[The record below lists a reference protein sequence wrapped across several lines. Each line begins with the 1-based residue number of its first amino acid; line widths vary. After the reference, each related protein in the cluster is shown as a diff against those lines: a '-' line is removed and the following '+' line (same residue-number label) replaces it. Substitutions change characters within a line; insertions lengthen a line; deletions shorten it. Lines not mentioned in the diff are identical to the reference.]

1 MTPRATL
8 VFLPGLLV
16 ACNGRPAPSLLPAVL
31 DAEVV
36 ATLLLVGDTG
46 APWPD
51 PDPTFGALADMA
63 GRNPQRTAIVFLG
76 DNIYPRGLPPE
87 GAPDRAHAEEV
98 LRAQVDIAREKGV
111 RAWFVLGNHD
121 WDYHSPEGLES
132 ARRQA
137 VWVRE
142 RGEGLAE
149 VVPEGGCPGP
159 EVRDMGEAW
168 RLIFLDTQWWLHQG
182 PKPVQGDTT
191 CVVADSAGIVEAL
204 RTAIAEAGPRRV
216 VVAAHHPLASGGR
229 HGGHFGFRHH
239 LFPLRELESWAWLPL
254 PIVGSI
260 YPLGRQRGAS
270 DQDFSGIRNR
280 AMRGALNQ
288 VFADQPP
295 LVFAAGHEHALQ
307 VIQGRNL
314 PVHLVSGSGSTD
326 HGSWVDWLDS
336 TRYATSKTGW
346 MRLDLLNNGRVR
358 ASVITLDEDN
368 KPSETWA
375 DWLGQ

>member
-1 MTPRATL
+1 MSRPAFAL
-8 VFLPGLLV
+8 LLGLL
-16 ACNGRPAPSLLPAVL
+16 ACNGHPAPSLLPAVV
-31 DAEVV
+31 DEEVV
-36 ATLLLVGDTG
+36 ATLLLVGDAG
-46 APWPD
+46 SPWPA
-51 PDPTFGALADMA
+51 PDPTLKALGDMA
-63 GRNPQRTAIVFLG
+63 GQNPQRTAIVFLG

-98 LRAQVDIAREKGV
+98 LGMQVDVAREKGA

-121 WDYHSPEGLES
+121 WDYHSPEGLAS

-137 VWVRE
+137 AWVRE

-168 RLIFLDTQWWLHQG
+168 RLVFLDTQWWLHQG
-182 PKPVQGDTT
+182 PKPGQGDTT
-191 CVVADSAGIVEAL
+191 CVVADSAGIVAAL

-254 PIVGSI
+254 PVVGSI

-280 AMRGALNQ
+280 AMRGAINQ
-288 VFADQPP
+288 AFADQPP
-295 LVFAAGHEHALQ
+295 LVYAAGHEHALQ

-326 HGSWVDWLDS
+326 HGAWVAWLDS
-336 TRYATSKTGW
+336 TRYATSKSGW
-346 MRLDLLNNGRVR
+346 MRLDLLNDGRVR
-358 ASVITLDEDN
+358 AAVVTLDEGN
-368 KPSETWA
+368 KPSESWA